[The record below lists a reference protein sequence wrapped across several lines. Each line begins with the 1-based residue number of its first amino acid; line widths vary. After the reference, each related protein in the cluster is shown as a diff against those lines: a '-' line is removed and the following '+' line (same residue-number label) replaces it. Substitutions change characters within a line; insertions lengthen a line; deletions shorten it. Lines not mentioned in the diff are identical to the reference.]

1 MAEKTDSVVVAKLK
15 ANRAAKSGTYDFHLE
30 ESGVVATIP
39 NFINHGRWMAAQR
52 IAKGDTPKA
61 QAAFICEVVR
71 FDGEKITLT
80 DLAELVP
87 AGDTMALLGEIFGGD
102 DEASSEG
109 KGQTDAA

>member
-1 MAEKTDSVVVAKLK
+1 MAQKNESAVIAKLR
-15 ANRAAKSGTYDFHLE
+15 ANKEAKSGTNEFPLE

-39 NFINHGRWMAAQR
+39 EFINHGRWMAAQR

-80 DLAELVP
+80 DLAELMP

>member
-1 MAEKTDSVVVAKLK
+1 MAQKNESAVIAKLR
-15 ANRAAKSGTYDFHLE
+15 ANKEAKSGTYEFPLE
-30 ESGVVATIP
+30 EAGVVATIP
-39 NFINHGRWMAAQR
+39 EFINHGRWMAAQR

-87 AGDTMALLGEIFGGD
+87 AGDTMALLGKIFG
-102 DEASSEG
+102 DEDEG
-109 KGQTDAA
+109 KERTEAA